1 VRSPNPDEILED
13 MLDRPLERRDETFA
27 RDVFVCETSFVTLD
41 DRLVKVVVIEEK
53 LALKLAFVLVLKSVT
68 WASTYPFVVR
78 SDAFTGVSGLCGK
91 MARVCFVK

>member
-1 VRSPNPDEILED
+1 MRSVKVVNPV
-13 MLDRPLERRDETFA
+13 ERRDDTFA
-27 RDVFVCETSFVTLD
+27 RVVFVCEISLVTLD
-41 DRLVKVVVIEEK
+41 DRLVKVVVVEEK